1 MDRPKKPA
9 RKKSASGGS
18 RTIVLKPEQ
27 FRSMILDKL
36 RLDIDAKRA
45 AYEQAKKLA
54 IKDLPNMSYYKMA
67 YWKMHYWKK
76 GAEVLDPSAPVINP
90 AMPVVRAGAVG
101 RKRVK

>member
-54 IKDLPNMSYYKMA
+54 IKDLPNMSYYKM
-67 YWKMHYWKK
+67 HYWKK

-90 AMPVVRAGAVG
+90 AMPVVRPGAVG